1 MSIALLQ
8 LGSGTLG
15 ALDALSGIEKGFSTL
30 EIGLIGS
37 AHFVGCFVSCWLSR
51 RRIGAVGH
59 ARAFAGFAAFGAIS
73 AIGHPLWIDAYF
85 WVVLRILT
93 GFCVAGSYTVVEAW
107 LQASAVNENR
117 GRVLGVYRSVDLGAS
132 VVSQLMI
139 AILEPAHYVSY
150 NLLAIICC
158 ASLLPLV
165 LTQSQA
171 PVTTHAPRL
180 HLLRTIKT
188 SPLAVAG
195 VAVAGVTAAS
205 FRMIGPVY
213 GQQHGLSVKELA
225 VFLSLF
231 MLGGAIAQT
240 PVGWI
245 ADRFDRRWVINLFS
259 LVSILSCLLV
269 IEFGTSSRS
278 AMLVTTFIFG
288 MATYPLFSLAT
299 AHASDFTPSDQMVEL
314 SAALMFFYGVGAI
327 VSPALASYLITSHG
341 TTMLFAMIGGAH
353 FLLAIFGF
361 YRLLIGDNAGV
372 RRRYRY
378 MPRTSFIF
386 TRLTARDVENNT
398 TVRK

>member
-8 LGSGTLG
+8 LGGGTLG

-37 AHFVGCFVSCWLSR
+37 AHFVGFFVGCWLSPR
-51 RRIGAVGH
+51 LIGGVRH
-59 ARAFAGFAAFGAIS
+59 ARAFAGFAACGAIS
-73 AIGHPLWIDAYF
+73 AIAHPLWIDAYF
-85 WVVLRILT
+85 WILLRILA

-107 LQASAVNENR
+107 LQASAINENR
-117 GRVLGVYRSVDLGAS
+117 GRVLGVYRSVDLSAS

-150 NLLAIICC
+150 NLLAIFFC
-158 ASLLPLV
+158 ASLLPLAF
-165 LTQSQA
+165 TKSQA

-180 HLLRTIKT
+180 HLLRTVKT
-188 SPLAVAG
+188 SPLGVAG

-213 GQQHGLSVKELA
+213 GQQLGLSVKELA
-225 VFLSLF
+225 GFLSLF

-245 ADRFDRRWVINLFS
+245 ADRFDRRWVINVFS
-259 LVSILSCLLV
+259 ILSILSCLLV
-269 IEFGTSSRS
+269 IEYGTDSRMG
-278 AMLVTTFIFG
+278 MLVTTFLFG

-299 AHASDFTPSDQMVEL
+299 AHASDFASADQMVEL

-327 VSPALASYLITSHG
+327 VSPFLASYLITNHG
-341 TTMLFAMIGGAH
+341 TTMLFVMIGGAH
-353 FLLAIFGF
+353 MLLAMFGF
-361 YRLLIGDNAGV
+361 YRLLIGDRAGIK
-372 RRRYRY
+372 RRYRY
-378 MPRTSFIF
+378 IPRTSFIF
-386 TRLTARDVENNT
+386 GRLTKRGNGKIT
-398 TVRK
+398 LP